1 MVVSMRP
8 IPGSLL
14 ATAFAITAPLDSAH
28 GAPIHF
34 GDAAL
39 IGIDDVMTP
48 DWGDAPDFE
57 DGDVA
62 TFWGCGV
69 TEKKLV
75 EALGWYSSSDLP
87 YV

>member
-8 IPGSLL
+8 IPASLL
-14 ATAFAITAPLDSAH
+14 NAAFAVTAPLDSAH

-62 TFWGCGV
+62 TFWCCGV
-69 TEKKLV
+69 TEKNLIK
-75 EALGWYSSSDLP
+75 ALGN
-87 YV
+87 VE